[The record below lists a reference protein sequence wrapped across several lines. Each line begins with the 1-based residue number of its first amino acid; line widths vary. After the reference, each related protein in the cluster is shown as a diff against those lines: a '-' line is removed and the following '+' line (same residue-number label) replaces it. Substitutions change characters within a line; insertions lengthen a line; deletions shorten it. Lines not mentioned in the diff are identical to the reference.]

1 MYELYYSFNHFSSG
15 NIFAKSMESKG
26 MENLMVSLN
35 NWKPTFS
42 MYLLSYLLFIVF
54 TVNSGRKGC

>member
-35 NWKPTFS
+35 NWKHTFS
-42 MYLLSYLLFIVF
+42 MYLVIYYLLFLL
-54 TVNSGRKGC
+54 